1 MLSLLLE
8 LLFFRPWV
16 WNIRVWLNNS
26 WVVIFGWTIPVIWNV
41 IVMLFY
47 YSLSLQL
54 MRPLNAL
61 DELYRLMESFISCR
75 RTAACQFTA
84 CGASGVGLLTVASEL
99 CSRLG
104 ACHIVMC
111 NSGVHRSAWVTHTYT
126 HTPPF
131 LFVRQA
137 SGIRQG
143 LWVERFC
150 FFFPSLFSF
159 LSVARSNLLPVT
171 YVFYPVFFSAA
182 SIFLQFWQ
190 GCLGL
195 SQWFYC
201 CLPLFCLSSSYHLIF
216 NFLFCMNT

>member
-1 MLSLLLE
+1 
-8 LLFFRPWV
+8 
-16 WNIRVWLNNS
+16 
-26 WVVIFGWTIPVIWNV
+26 
-41 IVMLFY
+41 
-47 YSLSLQL
+47 

-131 LFVRQA
+131 PSVQQA
-137 SGIRQG
+137 SGIRRG
-143 LWVERFC
+143 LC
-150 FFFPSLFSF
+150 LSGTLLFFPPLSFF
-159 LSVARSNLLPVT
+159 LSVCSSEQFT
-171 YVFYPVFFSAA
+171 SCHFYPVFFSAA
-182 SIFLQFWQ
+182 SIFSQFWQ
-190 GCLGL
+190 CFLGL
-195 SQWFYC
+195 SRWFC
-201 CLPLFCLSSSYHLIF
+201 CSLPLFGLSSSYHLIF

>member
-1 MLSLLLE
+1 
-8 LLFFRPWV
+8 
-16 WNIRVWLNNS
+16 
-26 WVVIFGWTIPVIWNV
+26 
-41 IVMLFY
+41 
-47 YSLSLQL
+47 

-131 LFVRQA
+131 PSVQQA
-137 SGIRQG
+137 SGIRRG
-143 LWVERFC
+143 LC
-150 FFFPSLFSF
+150 LSGTLLFFPPLSFF
-159 LSVARSNLLPVT
+159 LSVCSSEQFTSCHLCLLSCFLLCSLNLFSVLAM
-171 YVFYPVFFSAA
+171 FFGFISMVL
-182 SIFLQFWQ
+182 LQ
-190 GCLGL
+190 
-195 SQWFYC
+195 
-201 CLPLFCLSSSYHLIF
+201 SSSLRSLLLVPFNIQFPLLYEYVIILIT
-216 NFLFCMNT
+216 CSCIIP

>member
-1 MLSLLLE
+1 
-8 LLFFRPWV
+8 
-16 WNIRVWLNNS
+16 
-26 WVVIFGWTIPVIWNV
+26 
-41 IVMLFY
+41 
-47 YSLSLQL
+47 

-131 LFVRQA
+131 LLSDRHQA
-137 SGIRQG
+137 FARDSE
-143 LWVERFC
+143 WKHFC
-150 FFFPSLFSF
+150 FFLPCLFSF
-159 LSVARSNLLPVT
+159 LSAARSNLLPVT
-171 YVFYPVFFSAA
+171 YVFYPVSSLQPQFSSVLAR
-182 SIFLQFWQ
+182 
-190 GCLGL
+190 
-195 SQWFYC
+195 
-201 CLPLFCLSSSYHLIF
+201 LFGFISMVLLLSSSLLSLLLVPF
-216 NFLFCMNT
+216 NIQFPLLYEYVIILMTCSCIIP

>member
-1 MLSLLLE
+1 
-8 LLFFRPWV
+8 
-16 WNIRVWLNNS
+16 
-26 WVVIFGWTIPVIWNV
+26 
-41 IVMLFY
+41 
-47 YSLSLQL
+47 

-131 LFVRQA
+131 PSVRQA

-143 LWVERFC
+143 LC
-150 FFFPSLFSF
+150 LSGTLLFFPPLSFSF

-190 GCLGL
+190 GFWVYLDG
-195 SQWFYC
+195 SVAVF
-201 CLPLFCLSSSYHLIF
+201 LSSVSPPRTI
-216 NFLFCMNT
+216 